1 MTNHNG
7 NVEKRNRYQG
17 YMCVFMAII
26 IVGVFCLIFGCKSY
40 SDIETGITS
49 WLAGMVLI
57 GVGSNGFVIYKQK
70 FQILDRGI
78 EGENRVSASLNQLPN
93 EYEVFDNIPICS
105 GNRQSEIDSL
115 VISKYGI
122 WIVEVKNHRG
132 VIYGEANSQ
141 TWVQYKDPR
150 SYQMKNALQ
159 QANRQMSILKEM
171 LKEKGLDTYI
181 RVAVALPSA
190 DRVEVDSNQI
200 YTDLDA
206 LKQDIQSYSKVCL
219 SQNKIKQI
227 KDLLR
232 VQAGYL
238 YEENLEHYKRWY
250 SDDHNHQQQMF
261 QQQLFQHQHQQDMF
275 QQQMHQEEMNRFM
288 DESMRFSMND
298 SFNACNDAMHA
309 VDQNFTS
316 PMNPF

>member
-17 YMCVFMAII
+17 YMCVFMGIV

-105 GNRQSEIDSL
+105 GNRRSEIDSL

-141 TWVQYKDPR
+141 TWVQYKEPH
-150 SYQMKNALQ
+150 SCQMKNALQ

-200 YTDLDA
+200 YTDLGI
-206 LKQDIQSYSKVCL
+206 LNQDIQSYSKVCL
-219 SQNKIKQI
+219 SKNKIKQI

-232 VQAGYL
+232 VQAGYS
-238 YEENLEHYKRWY
+238 YVNDFNHHTH
-250 SDDHNHQQQMF
+250 HNHQQQMF
-261 QQQLFQHQHQQDMF
+261 QQQLFQQQVNQHQNMVH
-275 QQQMHQEEMNRFM
+275 QQMHQQEMNRFM
-288 DESMRFSMND
+288 DESMRFSMNS
-298 SFNACNDAMHA
+298 SFNACSDAMHA
-309 VDQNFTS
+309 VDHNFTS